1 MTKTVGSSSVPSLG
15 GPSQELPK
23 LLKQLFTVIFNL
35 GNMSWIEKLMALNSI
50 VSAVSSLTSALNP
63 LTPDEVQK
71 VLVTSMDAVIGDE
84 EYAVLGVTDTALI
97 KVNPGILGAEGFEM
111 LSDLIIQTSANAIR
125 SGMGK

>member
-1 MTKTVGSSSVPSLG
+1 MVTPLT

-23 LLKQLFTVIFNL
+23 VLRQLFTVIFNL

-50 VSAVSSLTSALNP
+50 VSAVASLTSALNP

-84 EYAVLGVTDTALI
+84 KDAILGSAETSLI
-97 KVNPGILGAEGFEM
+97 KVNPGILGDKGFEM

>member
-1 MTKTVGSSSVPSLG
+1 MTTSSSNNPG
-15 GPSQELPK
+15 QELPK

-50 VSAVSSLTSALNP
+50 VSAVSSLTSALSP

-71 VLVTSMDAVIGDE
+71 VLVTSMDAVVGDE
-84 EYAVLGVTDTALI
+84 KDAILGVTDTALI
-97 KVNPGILGAEGFEM
+97 KVNPGLLGAKGFEM